1 MGRVQSPTLKL
12 IVDREREIDEFVPE
26 DYWEIFAEVG
36 GIGESSKG
44 FQVKYFFTEEGKESD
59 RVLSAEESDRILGI
73 IKGADEVKVEEVKN
87 GNVVMQTVGGLLIAV
102 GILDFALSWG
112 GTNITGF
119 LGPLSQFTP
128 MIFGF
133 SGSAMLSAGK
143 DQEE

>member
-1 MGRVQSPTLKL
+1 MK
-12 IVDREREIDEFVPE
+12 
-26 DYWEIFAEVG
+26 
-36 GIGESSKG
+36 K
-44 FQVKYFFTEEGKESD
+44 
-59 RVLSAEESDRILGI
+59 
-73 IKGADEVKVEEVKN
+73 VKVEEVKN

-133 SGSAMLSAGK
+133 TGAVMLSAGK
-143 DQEE
+143 NQEE